1 MATLTQIRDDL
12 FQTRMDSPFPG
23 LTTHAYLWRR
33 PAGNVLFYCP
43 ATDAEFD
50 AIDALGGVSAQYLS
64 HQDEAGPNLNRIADR
79 FGRRLHAPS
88 AELEAISEHG
98 HVDVPVEAIRHV
110 DINDVEVL
118 PTPGHSPGSTCYVV
132 TGVGGERYLFTGDT
146 MFPAGDGNWST
157 FVVPGRGD
165 AAAMRDSVKTAGYRR
180 PRHCDLQCLRRRNW
194 IRSRRPAALVGV
206 HRPGVGER
214 AVLGVLAWRLPP
226 AC

>member
-64 HQDEAGPNLNRIADR
+64 HQDEAGPNLGRIADR

-98 HVDVPVEAIRHV
+98 HVDVPVDAIRHV
-110 DINDVEVL
+110 DTNDVEVL

-132 TGVGGERYLFTGDT
+132 TGVG
-146 MFPAGDGNWST
+146 
-157 FVVPGRGD
+157 
-165 AAAMRDSVKTAGYRR
+165 RR
-180 PRHCDLQCLRRRNW
+180 EIPVHRRHDV
-194 IRSRRPAALVGV
+194 SRR
-206 HRPGVGER
+206 
-214 AVLGVLAWRLPP
+214 
-226 AC
+226 